1 MSGVSKGRMVGSS
14 AVVLCWFFICA
25 CDGRQASII
34 RTHNKRFFI
43 SHKIP
48 FFLQNSAI
56 YDAIC
61 EDSVICANTCYFTSK
76 KSLFLQIVSKQTC
89 GTELCTNRAK
99 PPSTSQQRHK
109 THHPLINHNALSNSK
124 VGQRIKSRLRPT
136 HRTMSD
142 QLKQDQ
148 P

>member
-25 CDGRQASII
+25 CDGRQESFT
-34 RTHNKRFFI
+34 RTTNG
-43 SHKIP
+43 
-48 FFLQNSAI
+48 FLFLTRYLFSCKNSAI

-76 KSLFLQIVSKQTC
+76 KLLFLQIVSKQTC